1 MPLLEVRNLKV
12 YYDLPQ
18 GTVKAVD
25 GVSFSLEKGE
35 ILGVAGESG
44 SGKSTL
50 AHSIIGL
57 VKPPGRVV
65 DGEIIFEG
73 RNLLELSEE
82 ELREIRGREIT
93 MVFQDPNT
101 YLNPV
106 LRIGIQVGE
115 VYEAHLGIEPR
126 KAIDKVVDLLRKVRL
141 TDPER
146 RVESYPHE
154 LSGGMK
160 QRVMISMAIALKP
173 KLIILDEPTSAL
185 DVTIQAE
192 IMELLIEMRDE
203 LGAAMIFISHD
214 LELLGQVSDRLM
226 IMYGGRLVEIGE
238 TEEIFRDPLH
248 PYTEALINAIKYV
261 RKTELPTLEG
271 EPPSL
276 LKPPPGCRFHPRC
289 PKRMERCSQV
299 EPGEYLV
306 GSRRVSCLLYE
317 EESDA

>member
-18 GTVKAVD
+18 GRVKAVD
-25 GVSFSLEKGE
+25 GVSFTVEKGE

-50 AHSIIGL
+50 AHAIIGL
-57 VKPPGRVV
+57 IKPPGRVV
-65 DGEIIFEG
+65 EGEIIFEG
-73 RNLLELSEE
+73 RNLLELDEE
-82 ELREIRGREIT
+82 ELRSIRGREIT

-126 KAIDKVVDLLRKVRL
+126 KAIDRVIDLLRRVRL

-192 IMELLIEMRDE
+192 IMELLMEMRDE

-226 IMYGGRLVEIGE
+226 IMYGGKLVEIGD

-261 RKTELPTLEG
+261 RKSELPTLEG

-276 LKPPPGCRFHPRC
+276 LRPPPGCRFHPRC
-289 PKRMERCSQV
+289 PKRIDRCRLE
-299 EPGEYLV
+299 EPGEYIIR
-306 GSRRVSCLLYE
+306 GRRVSCLLYE
-317 EESDA
+317 EE

>member
-18 GTVKAVD
+18 GRVKAVD
-25 GVSFSLEKGE
+25 GVSFTVEKGE

-50 AHSIIGL
+50 AHAIIGL
-57 VKPPGRVV
+57 IKPPGRVV
-65 DGEIIFEG
+65 EGEIIFEG
-73 RNLLELSEE
+73 RNLLELDEE
-82 ELREIRGREIT
+82 ELRSIRGREIT

-126 KAIDKVVDLLRKVRL
+126 KAIDRVIDLLRRVRL

-146 RVESYPHE
+146 RV
-154 LSGGMK
+154 
-160 QRVMISMAIALKP
+160 AIALKP

-192 IMELLIEMRDE
+192 IMELLMEMRDE

-226 IMYGGRLVEIGE
+226 IMYGGKLVEIGD

-261 RKTELPTLEG
+261 RKSELPTLEG

-276 LKPPPGCRFHPRC
+276 LRPPPGCRFHPRC
-289 PKRMERCSQV
+289 PKRIDRCRLE
-299 EPGEYLV
+299 EPGEYIIR
-306 GSRRVSCLLYE
+306 GRRVSCLLYE
-317 EESDA
+317 EE